1 MRKFTGMQ
9 YLMIDIANSYG
20 LDKKS
25 WEERIAWVTEHK
37 DCLEAYE
44 NEADSPCQYY
54 AGVKAFR
61 QAQQHELSG
70 YMISLDATSSGPQ
83 LLSIITGDATASKLC
98 NVVSTGEREDLYTN
112 LFSVFSSLNLP
123 VTREQVKKAIMTY
136 FYGSVA
142 KPKEVFGEYYPQ
154 FRTIVHQL
162 CKGPADLNDLLLAVW
177 DNTATEYSWVMPDGF
192 FVHFNVE
199 RNESIPFVI
208 DGVEDYASV
217 KVVGP
222 TEGGRCLGANL
233 THSLDGLVCRE
244 MITRCNLNRV
254 KILALLNNKIN
265 ENKSLSTTITTNPKN
280 QMVQKL
286 WNLYKETGFLSARIL
301 ANLTPENLCLIDELT
316 PIVNLANSLPD
327 KPFEVISIHDCFK
340 CLPNYGND
348 IRQQYI
354 SILMQLADA
363 DMLSYLLSKILR
375 KEIKV
380 AKLTDNLSELIAQ
393 SEYAIC

>member
-25 WEERIAWVTEHK
+25 WEERIAWVTQHK

-61 QAQQHELSG
+61 QAQRHEPSG

-154 FRTIVHQL
+154 FKAIVHQV

-177 DNTATEYSWVMPDGF
+177 DSKATEYSWVMPDGF
-192 FVHFNVE
+192 YVHFNVE
-199 RNESIPFVI
+199 RTESIPFVI

-217 KVVGP
+217 KVIGP

-244 MITRCNLNRV
+244 MITRCNLNKV
-254 KILALLNNKIN
+254 KILGLLNSKLTKT
-265 ENKSLSTTITTNPKN
+265 EATSTIDPVNPKN
-280 QMVQKL
+280 KMVQKL
-286 WNLYKETGFLSARIL
+286 WFLYKETGFLSARIL
-301 ANLTPENLCLIDELT
+301 TNLNQDNLCLIDELT

-327 KPFEVISIHDCFK
+327 KSFDVISIHDCFK

-354 SILMQLADA
+354 NILMQLADA
-363 DMLSYLLSKILR
+363 DMLSYLLSKILG
-375 KEIKV
+375 KEIKI
-380 AKLTDNLSELIAQ
+380 AKLTDNLSKLIAQ

>member
-37 DCLEAYE
+37 DCLESYE

-61 QAQQHELSG
+61 QAQRHEPSG

-83 LLSIITGDATASKLC
+83 LLSVITGDATASKLC

-154 FRTIVHQL
+154 FKTIVHQI

-177 DNTATEYSWVMPDGF
+177 DSKATEYSWVMPDGF
-192 FVHFNVE
+192 YVHFNVE
-199 RNESIPFVI
+199 STESIPFVI

-217 KVVGP
+217 KVVKP

-244 MITRCNLNRV
+244 MITRCN
-254 KILALLNNKIN
+254 I
-265 ENKSLSTTITTNPKN
+265 NKSRVLACLNDKLTKTEALSTIDSKNPKN

-301 ANLTPENLCLIDELT
+301 TNLNQENLNLIDELT

-327 KPFEVISIHDCFK
+327 KSFDVISIHDCFK

-354 SILMQLADA
+354 NILMQLADA
-363 DMLSYLLSKILR
+363 DMLSYLLSKILG

-380 AKLTDNLSELIAQ
+380 AKLTNNLSKLIAQ